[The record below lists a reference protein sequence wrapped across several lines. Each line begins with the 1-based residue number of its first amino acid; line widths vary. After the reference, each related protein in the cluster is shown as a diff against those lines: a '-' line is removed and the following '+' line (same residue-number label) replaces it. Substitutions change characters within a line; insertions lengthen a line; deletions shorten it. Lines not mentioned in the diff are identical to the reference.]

1 MSDQTRQQLQQALE
15 LIKSGQREQARAL
28 LESVVKADP
37 NNADAWWIMA
47 TAVTSPAAM
56 RDALQNVLRIRP
68 DYPNAQQMLDRVIAQ
83 LNLAG
88 GAQVVPRPVATE
100 PTASSEMPT
109 TLSSAAP
116 TPPPEPTVPTTP
128 PQTQPSTPMFTPAT
142 PPSSATPSPSGSQ
155 ISESVD
161 DLFAPLPPS
170 GGPASQQPPAAGPRT
185 YTPPPYVP
193 PPPSQ
198 MQRKGRSPLLY
209 ILIGLAL
216 AVVCVCGA
224 CLLLTGGSLAAI
236 FGNPTVQ
243 AAFGTG
249 FAMIDAPQQLP
260 SDAQKM
266 GTINPNQ
273 QKSGQ
278 AEFLKSQVWSY
289 QGMSNEAIT
298 ITVTMS
304 GSNATPYIGLYDRN
318 GNLVTKT
325 QLGSSTGRTKTL
337 STTLTDDGTY
347 SILVGAIAGNR
358 TGYTIQVQSGSR
370 Q

>member
-15 LIKSGQREQARAL
+15 LIKNGQREQARAL
-28 LESVVKADP
+28 LDSVVRVDP

-47 TAVTSPAAM
+47 TAVTSPAEM

-68 DYPNAQQMLDRVIAQ
+68 DYPNAQQMLDRVNAQ

-88 GAQVVPRPVATE
+88 GAQAVPRPVSTVPPA
-100 PTASSEMPT
+100 PGEMPT

-116 TPPPEPTVPTTP
+116 TPPPAPTVPTTP
-128 PQTQPSTPMFTPAT
+128 PQTQPATPMFSPAT
-142 PPSSATPSPSGSQ
+142 PPPSTAPSPSGSQ

-170 GGPASQQPPAAGPRT
+170 GGPTGAPPAAGPRS

-193 PPPSQ
+193 PPPQ
-198 MQRKGRSPLLY
+198 AQKKGRSPLVY

-216 AVVCVCGA
+216 AAVCVCGG

-249 FAMIDAPQQLP
+249 FAIFEAPDKLP
-260 SDAQKM
+260 SDAQSM
-266 GTINPNQ
+266 GTIPPNQ
-273 QKSGQ
+273 QRTGQ
-278 AEFLKSQVWSY
+278 LDFFKSQVWTY
-289 QGMSNEAIT
+289 QGMRNEAIT

-304 GSNATPYIGLYDRN
+304 SSNAAPYIGLYDRN
-318 GNLVTKT
+318 GKLLERTRLTN
-325 QLGSSTGRTKTL
+325 SGRTNTL
-337 STTLTDDGTY
+337 STTLTDDATY
-347 SILVGAIAGNR
+347 SILVGGVAGSR
-358 TGYTIQVQSGSR
+358 TNYTIQVQSGSR